1 MRSGFIALTCLLV
14 ASGTAFAQTQPSAAM
29 RQGVAGV
36 VKSVS
41 ATDLVLTT
49 ANGDVD
55 ISITPQTRV
64 LAREGAAVSDIQP
77 GTYLGTSNHTA
88 ADGTSN
94 TATEVHV
101 MANGP
106 NVNYAMDPANDPSL
120 MMTNGH
126 VTAVQNTAKGTEM
139 DVDYGQGAPRHVI
152 VNGDTSMTRMNDVG
166 VAGLHAGLQVNART
180 STDAQGHQTALF
192 VAIAA
197 PAAGH

>member
-1 MRSGFIALTCLLV
+1 MRVGFVAFTCLL
-14 ASGTAFAQTQPSAAM
+14 AISSAAFAQAPSSAM

-36 VKSVS
+36 VKSIS
-41 ATDLVLTT
+41 ATELVLTT
-49 ANGDVD
+49 ANGDV
-55 ISITPQTRV
+55 SIGMTPQTRV
-64 LAREGAAVSDIQP
+64 LARENAAVSEIRP
-77 GTYLGTSNHTA
+77 GIYLGTSNHTA

-139 DVDYGQGAPRHVI
+139 DVDYGQGQPRHV
-152 VNGDTSMTRMNDVG
+152 VVTNDTSMTRMNDVG
-166 VAGLHAGLQVNART
+166 VAGLHAGEQVNART

-197 PAAGH
+197 PAAH